1 MKTHSLKW
9 SNSPREKEPNKKQEK
24 VLPSDNNSPNRTDY
38 PRETKPGEKKG
49 KVLPSDNNSPFRLLH
64 KFQSK
69 FQLRKIIL
77 ISQHYTDKACSRVL
91 IGLTANRET
100 TKKKVAII
108 LVVFIVNRKDF
119 SVEKKTLRK
128 LSITYQEMVHCSG
141 STFPLSIKQKSWVS
155 GSPEKLCP
163 KRGGKACG

>member
-1 MKTHSLKW
+1 M
-9 SNSPREKEPNKKQEK
+9 
-24 VLPSDNNSPNRTDY
+24 PSDNISPNRTDY

-100 TKKKVAII
+100 AKKKVAIM
-108 LVVFIVNRKDF
+108 LVVFIVNRKVF
-119 SVEKKTLRK
+119 SVEKKK
-128 LSITYQEMVHCSG
+128 LKEIKYYVSRNG
-141 STFPLSIKQKSWVS
+141 PLFRVNFSIKHHTKVLSKW
-155 GSPEKLCP
+155 
-163 KRGGKACG
+163 

>member
-1 MKTHSLKW
+1 M
-9 SNSPREKEPNKKQEK
+9 
-24 VLPSDNNSPNRTDY
+24 PSDNNSPNRTDY

-141 STFPLSIKQKSWVS
+141 STFPLSIKQKS
-155 GSPEKLCP
+155 
-163 KRGGKACG
+163 

>member
-1 MKTHSLKW
+1 MK
-9 SNSPREKEPNKKQEK
+9 KKGK

-91 IGLTANRET
+91 IGLTANREAA
-100 TKKKVAII
+100 KKKVVIM
-108 LVVFIVNRKDF
+108 LVVFIVF
-119 SVEKKTLRK
+119 SVEKKNLRK
-128 LSITYQEMVHCSG
+128 LSITYQEMVPCSG
-141 STFPLSIKQKSWVS
+141 STFPLSIKQKS
-155 GSPEKLCP
+155 
-163 KRGGKACG
+163 

>member
-1 MKTHSLKW
+1 M
-9 SNSPREKEPNKKQEK
+9 
-24 VLPSDNNSPNRTDY
+24 PSDNNSPNRTDY
-38 PRETKPGEKKG
+38 PRETKAGEKKG

-100 TKKKVAII
+100 AKKKSSHHVSRIHSFFCGKKKLKEI
-108 LVVFIVNRKDF
+108 KYYVSRNGPLFRVNF
-119 SVEKKTLRK
+119 
-128 LSITYQEMVHCSG
+128 
-141 STFPLSIKQKSWVS
+141 SIKHQTKVRSKW
-155 GSPEKLCP
+155 
-163 KRGGKACG
+163 

>member
-91 IGLTANRET
+91 IGLTANREAAR
-100 TKKKVAII
+100 KKLVIM
-108 LVVFIVNRKDF
+108 LVVFIVF
-119 SVEKKTLRK
+119 FCGKKK
-128 LSITYQEMVHCSG
+128 LKEIKYYVSRNG
-141 STFPLSIKQKSWVS
+141 PLFRVNFSIKHQTKVLSKW
-155 GSPEKLCP
+155 
-163 KRGGKACG
+163 

>member
-1 MKTHSLKW
+1 M
-9 SNSPREKEPNKKQEK
+9 
-24 VLPSDNNSPNRTDY
+24 PSDNNSPNRTDY
-38 PRETKPGEKKG
+38 PGETKAGEKKG

-100 TKKKVAII
+100 AKKKSSHHVSRIHS
-108 LVVFIVNRKDF
+108 F
-119 SVEKKTLRK
+119 SCGKKNLRK

-141 STFPLSIKQKSWVS
+141 STFPLSIKQKS
-155 GSPEKLCP
+155 
-163 KRGGKACG
+163 

>member
-24 VLPSDNNSPNRTDY
+24 VLPSDNISPNRTDY

-100 TKKKVAII
+100 AKKKVAIM
-108 LVVFIVNRKDF
+108 LVVFIVNRKVF
-119 SVEKKTLRK
+119 SVEKKK
-128 LSITYQEMVHCSG
+128 LKEIKYYVSRNG
-141 STFPLSIKQKSWVS
+141 PLFRVNFSIKHQTKVLSKW
-155 GSPEKLCP
+155 
-163 KRGGKACG
+163 